1 MNLFWLQNKIIIL
14 FFFFLTGLT
23 AFSLVQ
29 EESLAKTKSLNEI
42 LTESP
47 VKKRTPDELFNER
60 LPAAVEAATNDSTP
74 SLEKKSQDQL
84 KVQIFCDSE
93 NLKLKSAKYLVML
106 ELSSCIPLQEKHQ
119 LWVKNE
125 TNGFKAQIFKT
136 ESEKF
141 KTDFIQL
148 NKGMNKVILEGILKD
163 GQKIVQT
170 LEILSGS

>member
-1 MNLFWLQNKIIIL
+1 MIL
-14 FFFFLTGLT
+14 FFLFLTGMT

-29 EESLAKTKSLNEI
+29 EENVAKTKSLNEI
-42 LTESP
+42 IAESA
-47 VKKRTPDELFNER
+47 KKKPSPDELFNER
-60 LPAAVEAATNDSTP
+60 SPATVDATLSEVTSN
-74 SLEKKSQDQL
+74 LKNKSQDKL
-84 KVQIFCDSE
+84 KVQIFCGSG
-93 NLKLKSAKYLVML
+93 NLKLNSAKYLVML
-106 ELSSCIPLQEKHQ
+106 ELSSCLALQDKHQ

-125 TNGFKAQIFKT
+125 TNGFKAQIFKI

-148 NKGMNKVILEGILKD
+148 NKGMNKVLLEGVLKD